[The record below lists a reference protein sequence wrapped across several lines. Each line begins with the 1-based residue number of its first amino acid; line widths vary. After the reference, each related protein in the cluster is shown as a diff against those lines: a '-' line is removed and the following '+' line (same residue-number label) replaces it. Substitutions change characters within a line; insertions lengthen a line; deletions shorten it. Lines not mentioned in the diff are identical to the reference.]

1 MTETISINPIKA
13 WMRLASVPEQQR
25 LAELAGT
32 SHQYLFRLANSGT
45 NYARSAKAELA
56 ANIEAASVV
65 LNRESKG
72 RLPKLYRTDVNDTC
86 RACPYANRCLGERA
100 VASHFDVVQHVGEE
114 SGHAD

>member
-1 MTETISINPIKA
+1 MTKTTTMNPLKA
-13 WMRLASVPEQQR
+13 WMRIASVPEQQR

-32 SHQYLFRLANSGT
+32 SHAYLFRLANSGT

-56 ANIEAASVV
+56 AGIEAASYI
-65 LNRESKG
+65 LNKETKG
-72 RLPKLYRTDVNDTC
+72 RRPRLYRTDVNDTC
-86 RACPYANRCLGERA
+86 RACPYASRCLGERA